1 MTYGLSQ
8 QIGPATLVEGAAGAL
23 MAASSAPAIF
33 VPGVLMGL
41 GLLFFGIGEWINRPV
56 QMKRSGGVI
65 TESYPWGFSLLG
77 VLLDVIGNRNFW
89 LGTASSSRVWSIIPR

>member
-1 MTYGLSQ
+1 MESLSKWDLQ
-8 QIGPATLVEGAAGAL
+8 HWWKLLAAAGAL

-41 GLLFFGIGEWINRPV
+41 GLLFVGIGEWINHPI

-65 TESYPWGFSLLG
+65 TESYPWRFSVTGVVFDTAGIGLFCFGLFRLLAFG
-77 VLLDVIGNRNFW
+77 
-89 LGTASSSRVWSIIPR
+89 P